1 MAKVLPITSMTGFA
15 RFEHPGP
22 WGTLTYEIRTVNHR
36 YLDVSLRLPDVLRAL
51 EMDTRDRLRQ
61 LLSRGKVDLH
71 VHFRPSD
78 TVGKMA
84 VDHGAATAYVQALM
98 QVKSLFPQDVQI
110 NLCDVLSAPGVLAQT
125 EMDADTLAAPF
136 TEGLE
141 KTLTALQQM
150 RAREGDGLKAFLKS
164 RCDAIAAHVDALK
177 PHLNDMMVHARERL
191 TQRLSQAAVV
201 ADPNRIEQE
210 LVLWASRAD
219 VAEEMDR
226 LLAHVA
232 AVDKALSEGGAV
244 GRRLDFL
251 MQELNREANTLSS
264 KAQSLTSTNTAV
276 ELKVLIE
283 QMREQVQNME

>member
-1 MAKVLPITSMTGFA
+1 MITSMTGFA
-15 RFEHPGP
+15 RIEHVGV

-36 YLDVSLRLPDVLRAL
+36 YLDVSLRLPEVLRAL
-51 EMDTRDRLRQ
+51 EVDTRDKLRQ
-61 LLSRGKVDLH
+61 ALSRGKVDLN
-71 VHFRPSD
+71 VHFYPSGEV
-78 TVGKMA
+78 TQMA
-84 VDHGAATAYVQALM
+84 VDRGIAQAYVNALM
-98 QVKSLFPQDVQI
+98 EVKALIPQDTHV
-110 NLCDVLSAPGVLAQT
+110 NLCDVLSVPGVLAHAQV
-125 EMDADTLAAPF
+125 DIHALSGPF
-136 TEGLE
+136 MKGLDLLLE
-141 KTLTALQQM
+141 ALHNM
-150 RAREGDGLKAFLKS
+150 RAREGAGLKTFMAS
-164 RCDAIAAHVDALK
+164 RCDAIAQQVEMLK
-177 PHLNDMMVHARERL
+177 PHLHEMMQVARDKLMNRL
-191 TQRLSQAAVV
+191 AQAAVS
-201 ADPNRIEQE
+201 ADENRIEQE

-232 AVDKALSEGGAV
+232 AVKAALAEGGAV